1 MQSDYAIIW
10 KNFIELLKLTVSSVS
25 INSWF
30 KDLTFY
36 SIEDSNDGV
45 KPIKLITLETPSS
58 FIRDSLVKRY
68 NDTIEEAMEKILG
81 IRCEIKIVIP
91 DELKKN
97 EQVELPKIKEEER
110 PVEKVETIEQPREYV
125 QNSYVEEFDGNLIEK
140 YTFENFIIGE
150 SWTG

>member
-30 KDLTFY
+30 KDLTIY

-97 EQVELPKIKEEER
+97 EQV
-110 PVEKVETIEQPREYV
+110 
-125 QNSYVEEFDGNLIEK
+125 
-140 YTFENFIIGE
+140 
-150 SWTG
+150 